1 MTDVLSLRNSTNSL
15 FTYKVMFDG
24 GTAPNP
30 FHKTCTLAI
39 CKPVIRR
46 TAEVGD
52 IVVGLAPGNDGRIVY
67 VMVVDKKIPWAAYIQ
82 ECSNP
87 SSALHKKI
95 PKSPTDQG
103 DCIWKSAPTYVGVLP
118 SHSGHGED
126 DFNHDVT
133 NGVNVLLSVN
143 FWYFGEG
150 DTHEL
155 YLNDALKPM
164 IPGRGH
170 KSKINEKYKEYFV
183 EFFNNFLTEEKIIHC
198 GIHGTPKHAP
208 SNEGKITCI
217 PSCRQQQRDNESEGE
232 EDDTTP
238 TITCPNKKC

>member
-1 MTDVLSLRNSTNSL
+1 MTDVLSLRYSTNRL

-24 GTAPNP
+24 GAAPNP
-30 FHKTCTLAI
+30 FHKICTLAI

-46 TAEVGD
+46 TAKVGD
-52 IVVGLAPGNDGRIVY
+52 IVVGLASDGRIVY
-67 VMVVDKKIPWAAYIQ
+67 VMVVDKVMAWADYIT
-82 ECSNP
+82 ECSNQ

-95 PKSPTDQG
+95 PKSSTDQG
-103 DCIWKSAPTYVGVLP
+103 DCIWKSASTYAGVLP
-118 SHSGHGED
+118 SHSRHVEG

-143 FWYFGEG
+143 FWYFGKG
-150 DTHEL
+150 DAHKL

-170 KSKINEKYKEYFV
+170 KANVNHAHRANFV
-183 EFFNNFLTEEKIIHC
+183 EFFNNFLTKEKIIHC
-198 GIHGTPKHAP
+198 GIHGTPKDYSP
-208 SNEGKITCI
+208 GKVDEATCI

-238 TITCPNKKC
+238 TITCPSRKC